1 MLEAIL
7 LAFVQGITE
16 WLPISSSGHLAL
28 IQQKLGFE
36 SPVFFDVM
44 LHLGTLIVILIVF
57 REKIVKIA
65 KIVHLKGLAT
75 PEGKILKLII
85 VGNIP
90 IAIAYI
96 LFGEDIK
103 AMFSNAFAVAIAFLA
118 TGVVLF
124 LTFRTRERRN
134 ELTYMDSVL
143 IGVAQAF
150 ALVPGLSR
158 SGLTIAIALL
168 LGIERRKAAEFSF
181 LLAIPAVIGAA
192 IEESLTCEFAGID
205 VLSVLV
211 GVIIAMIVGYVALK
225 LLLRIVQRGKLYIFS
240 IYCWLAG
247 TLVLLLPF

>member
-57 REKIVKIA
+57 REKIA
-65 KIVHLKGLAT
+65 KIVHSKGLAT

-85 VGNIP
+85 VGNVP
-90 IAIAYI
+90 VAIAYI

-124 LTFRTRERRN
+124 LTFRARERRN
-134 ELTYMDSVL
+134 ELTYVDSVL

-192 IEESLTCEFAGID
+192 IEESLTRGFAGID

-211 GVIIAMIVGYVALK
+211 GVIITIIVGYVALK